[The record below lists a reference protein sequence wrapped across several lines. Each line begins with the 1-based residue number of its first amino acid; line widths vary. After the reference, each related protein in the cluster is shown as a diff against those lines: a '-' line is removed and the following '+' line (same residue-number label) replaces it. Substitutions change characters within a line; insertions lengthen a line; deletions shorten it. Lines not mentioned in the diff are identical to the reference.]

1 MAESDQLV
9 EALKEIRDELRAL
22 RTELVTRGGRMA
34 SSGVRTERV
43 ELGVRRRNATLA
55 GVGLV
60 ALAIG
65 LVLAVRD
72 RSAPETA
79 TAPVAVASQAPATPA
94 ANPPTSRS
102 MPAPSMIP
110 APAPVV
116 QATQAVA
123 HAAVPVAKP
132 LAVAPTPATRQAPRL
147 PPGLPAAAPTTT
159 LASVPAAAKKRV
171 KPDVAARVPA
181 EVASDEDEPLAFP
194 PPPRRVRAH
203 RLSYGPV
210 ESEPAKL

>member
-22 RTELVTRGGRMA
+22 RTELVTRGGRRA
-34 SSGVRTERV
+34 RSGVRTERV
-43 ELGVRRRNATLA
+43 ARRAPAERDA
-55 GVGLV
+55 GGRRAGRSGNRARSGGARPVGS
-60 ALAIG
+60 
-65 LVLAVRD
+65 RD
-72 RSAPETA
+72 RDSARRGGFPSSGDARGESSD
-79 TAPVAVASQAPATPA
+79 VAVDAGTV
-94 ANPPTSRS
+94 T
-102 MPAPSMIP
+102 MIP

-123 HAAVPVAKP
+123 HAVPVAKP